1 MMIDRHV
8 LQAWRELAA
17 ILEEKTDQQ
26 EHALEDLPDE
36 DREEIAA
43 RIDWRR
49 RELAEV
55 RDRIDQVEEDVFAM
69 DVLGDLKQL

>member
-1 MMIDRHV
+1 MIDRHV